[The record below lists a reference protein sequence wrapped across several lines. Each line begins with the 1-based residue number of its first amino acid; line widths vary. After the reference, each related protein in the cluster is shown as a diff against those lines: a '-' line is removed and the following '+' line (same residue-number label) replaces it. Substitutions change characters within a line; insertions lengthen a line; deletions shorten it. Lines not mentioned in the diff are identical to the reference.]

1 MASGHLAPPRP
12 QLVLNLRNPVVR
24 RIADLGDPS
33 LAGLGVQALYG
44 QALLQGHHPMRPDDT
59 ALLNRSLL
67 DLLDWATRPGPTS
80 PGPAS

>member
-1 MASGHLAPPRP
+1 MASGQLAPPRP

-67 DLLDWATRPGPTS
+67 GLLDWATRPGPAS